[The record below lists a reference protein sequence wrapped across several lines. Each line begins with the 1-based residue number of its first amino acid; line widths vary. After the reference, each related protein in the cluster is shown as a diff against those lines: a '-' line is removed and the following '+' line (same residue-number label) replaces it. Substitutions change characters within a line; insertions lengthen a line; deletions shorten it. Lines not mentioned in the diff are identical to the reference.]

1 MINLHLW
8 RSFVG
13 FEFLFIATSQLHID
27 VITFPPRR
35 EVTPVFLCKS
45 RLKKDA
51 LTILREGGIK
61 ILDLISTI
69 CSC

>member
-1 MINLHLW
+1 MSL
-8 RSFVG
+8 R
-13 FEFLFIATSQLHID
+13 FL
-27 VITFPPRR
+27 RR